1 MNKAIL
7 VLYFISIKLK
17 RAGLRLKRPF
27 HRKKPAGTFI
37 TPKDTMDSI
46 IEHPVLVAEK
56 ARILQPSKEK
66 DLEAIQTL
74 EKFTAGFSKTTG
86 QSYADGLNAIIK
98 NHNNRVKVYRQIY
111 SEDEIKDDST
121 KANASLHYFPSGKKS
136 KFIIVCPG
144 GAYVNCEAL
153 SEGYPLALHLNRLGY
168 TAFVLS
174 YRVGA
179 QARQLAPVED
189 LAAAV
194 RYVLERAEELNV
206 VQEDYAVLGFSA
218 GGHLVGCYGLN
229 NLGYKKYNLPKPA
242 AILIAYGLIST
253 EKFPHCNKLLLGQ
266 EPDEEAVRAISID
279 RNITPDYPPTFFWA
293 GKNDLLLDYRQHGDA
308 LEKAM
313 KQQGIPYEYHLYEKA
328 QHGISMGVGT
338 EAEGWVDRAAAFW
351 EKYSQEANFA
361 ENERVE

>member
-7 VLYFISIKLK
+7 ILYFFSVKLK
-17 RAGLRLKRPF
+17 IAGLKLKRPF
-27 HRKKPAGTFI
+27 HRKRPVGTFI
-37 TPKDTMDSI
+37 TPQDTMDSI
-46 IEHPVLVAEK
+46 IEHPILVAEK
-56 ARILQPSKEK
+56 AKILQRSKENE
-66 DLEAIQTL
+66 LRAIQTL
-74 EKFTAGFSKTTG
+74 NKFAAGFSKTTG

-98 NHNNRVKVYRQIY
+98 NHSNKVKVYRQIY
-111 SEDEIKDDST
+111 SEEEIKNDST
-121 KANASLHYFPSGKKS
+121 KANASLHYFPSEKKS

-153 SEGYPLALHLNRLGY
+153 SEGYPLALHLNGLGY

-174 YRVGA
+174 YRVGLEA
-179 QARQLAPVED
+179 CNLAPVED

-194 RYVLERAEELNV
+194 RYVLERADELNIV
-206 VQEDYAVLGFSA
+206 PEDYTVLGFSA
-218 GGHLVGCYGLN
+218 GGHLVGCYGLDN
-229 NLGYKKYNLPKPA
+229 IGYKKFNLPKPA

-266 EPDEEAVRAISID
+266 EPDEKAVSAISID

-293 GKNDLLLDYRQHGDA
+293 GKNDLLLDYRHHGDE

-313 KQQGIPYEYHLYEKA
+313 RMNEIPYEYHLYEKA
-328 QHGISMGVGT
+328 QHGISMGIGT

-351 EKYSQEANFA
+351 AKHS
-361 ENERVE
+361 VK